1 MRVANTN
8 KRSIHRGHI
17 GFVMAPHIAGR
28 GCYDPM
34 SYEPVTEHIVR
45 ISQRG
50 QITIPKKL
58 RDRFGMHPDVEVEVV
73 PTEDGLLIRER
84 TNDIDPADGSD
95 GVQAD
100 AAVDAADVERVL
112 RERREQGLQPVD
124 SIVGILKRPGWSTDE
139 YMKEIRGR

>member
-1 MRVANTN
+1 
-8 KRSIHRGHI
+8 
-17 GFVMAPHIAGR
+17 MAPHIAGR

-34 SYEPVTEHIVR
+34 SHEPVTEHIVR

-84 TNDIDPADGSD
+84 TNNVEPVEGPDRALGDPPDPDEVKRVLDERLAQGMHP
-95 GVQAD
+95 
-100 AAVDAADVERVL
+100 VDA
-112 RERREQGLQPVD
+112 
-124 SIVGILKRPGWSTDE
+124 IVGILGTGGNTDE
-139 YMKEIRGR
+139 YMAEIRGR

>member
-1 MRVANTN
+1 M
-8 KRSIHRGHI
+8 
-17 GFVMAPHIAGR
+17 
-28 GCYDPM
+28 
-34 SYEPVTEHIVR
+34 R

-58 RDRFGMHPDVEVEVV
+58 RDRFGITPDVEVEVV
-73 PTEDGLLIRER
+73 PTEEGLLVRACR
-84 TNDIDPADGSD
+84 TDSDPSDGSD

-100 AAVDAADVERVL
+100 AAIDAADVERIL
-112 RERREQGLQPVD
+112 RERREQGMHPVD

>member
-1 MRVANTN
+1 
-8 KRSIHRGHI
+8 
-17 GFVMAPHIAGR
+17 MAPHIAAR

-34 SYEPVTEHIVR
+34 SHEPVTEHIVR

-73 PTEDGLLIRER
+73 PTEDGLLIRECSA
-84 TNDIDPADGSD
+84 DSDPAHSPDRS
-95 GVQAD
+95 QAD
-100 AAVDAADVERVL
+100 EAYPQPDAAEVKRVLDERVAQGMHPVDA
-112 RERREQGLQPVD
+112 
-124 SIVGILKRPGWSTDE
+124 IVGIFKRPGWSTDE